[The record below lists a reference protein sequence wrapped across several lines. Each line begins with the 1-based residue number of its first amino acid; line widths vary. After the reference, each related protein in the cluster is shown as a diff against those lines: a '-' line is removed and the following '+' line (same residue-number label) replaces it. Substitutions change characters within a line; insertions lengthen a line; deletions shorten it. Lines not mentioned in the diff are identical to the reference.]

1 MKNLLIRLIS
11 AGLALLAL
19 PMAQAEYREQ
29 VQYAGYD
36 VKPRPGQGLFSAV
49 QSATPFRQED
59 GVFQGYTASK
69 IKWSF
74 QTQTTNGGRCRISA
88 ALVEMDTVITLPVLH
103 SANAAAQREF
113 AVYLE
118 GLRKHEHG
126 HLQLNQ
132 AVARQLEDNLLRLP
146 GRTSCQQLIDEAN
159 ALGNSLMATM
169 ASVNAEFDRRTQ
181 HGAAQGVV
189 LSD

>member
-1 MKNLLIRLIS
+1 MMNLHIRLIS
-11 AGLALLAL
+11 AGLALLSL
-19 PMAQAEYREQ
+19 PIAQAEYREQ
-29 VQYAGYD
+29 LQYAGYD

-49 QSATPFRQED
+49 QSATPFRKEA
-59 GVFQGYTASK
+59 GVFHGHTESK

-74 QTQTTNGGRCRISA
+74 QTQSTNGGHCSISA

-103 SANAAAQREF
+103 SANAAVQSEF
-113 AVYLE
+113 EVYLE

-146 GRTSCQQLIDEAN
+146 GRASCQQLLDEAD

-169 ASVNAEFDRRTQ
+169 ASVNVEFDRRTQ
-181 HGAAQGVV
+181 HGAAEGIG